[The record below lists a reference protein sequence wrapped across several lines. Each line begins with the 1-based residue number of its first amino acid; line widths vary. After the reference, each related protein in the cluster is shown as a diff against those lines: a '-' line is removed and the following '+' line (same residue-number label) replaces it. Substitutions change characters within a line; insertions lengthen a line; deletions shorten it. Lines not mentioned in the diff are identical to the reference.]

1 MIGSNAVPSNVE
13 SLSGD
18 FHDAIRDDGGHD
30 EKDSFVRDLS
40 YTHDELVHGGM
51 VGELHGDN
59 HLWPIHEMKS

>member
-40 YTHDELVHGGM
+40 YTHDDELGHGGM
-51 VGELHGDN
+51 GGRY
-59 HLWPIHEMKS
+59 